1 MERTTTFELVVG
13 ESLRRNAYKYPA
25 KVAVKDS
32 KRATTYRELNERVN
46 GIARGLQEKGIGSG
60 DPVALLVGNRIEH
73 IEILFALAKIGALAI
88 PLDVKWRSIEISST
102 LGHLRPLALFLDP
115 EAGPA
120 YNEGKRQGSLDSI
133 KHEITVGD
141 SEYERLAKAGSLK
154 EPDAQVREKDDFIV
168 MITSGTTGFPKG
180 CLANHRTYVLIC
192 VNNAIEKGMGPHDVA
207 ILASPIYFS
216 HGRNFSLTTIYFG
229 GTLVLHERFDASRF
243 LQAVEEEKVTYIGAV
258 PTMCE
263 RLLEAPDLVRYN
275 LRSLRCISITGSKLQ
290 PPTLEGLRTY
300 LTPNIYRTYA
310 ATDCGQMAISTPRDL
325 DYKPAAAGRP
335 IWCVDLRIV
344 DNDGNPVP
352 LKETGEIICQS
363 ALATQGYYR
372 NPEATAESFR
382 DGWFYT
388 GDLGYF
394 DEEGFLYI
402 VGRKKDMIKSGGIS
416 VYPDEIET
424 VLYTHPDVSEAA
436 VIGLPDPHWG
446 EAVKAVIVLKGGATI
461 NADELTQFCKERLAP
476 YKVPKS
482 VDLVTSIPR
491 TDMGKVAKE
500 KLRQMYKM

>member
-1 MERTTTFELVVG
+1 VFELVVG
-13 ESLRRNAYKYPA
+13 DSLRRNAYKYPA
-25 KVAVKDS
+25 KLALKDS
-32 KRATTYRELNERVN
+32 KQTRTYLELNRRVN
-46 GIARGLQEKGIGSG
+46 GIAHGLQEKGIRPG
-60 DPVALLVGNRIEH
+60 DPVALLVGNRVEH
-73 IEILFALAKIGALAI
+73 IEVLFALAKIGALAI
-88 PLDVKWRSIEISST
+88 PLDIKWRTIEIAST
-102 LGHLRPLALFLDP
+102 LGHLRPVALFLEPDCV
-115 EAGPA
+115 PA
-120 YNEGKRQGSLDSI
+120 YNEAKQQGSLDSI
-133 KHEITVGD
+133 KHEISVGD
-141 SEYERLAKAGSLK
+141 FDYERMATAGSLK
-154 EPDAQVREKDDFIV
+154 EPAAVVREEDDFIV

-180 CLANHRTYVLIC
+180 CLANHRTFVLIC

-229 GTLVLHERFDASRF
+229 GTLILHERFDASRF
-243 LQAVEEEKVTYIGAV
+243 LQALETEKVTYIGAV

-263 RLLEAPDLVRYN
+263 RLLEAPELERYD
-275 LRSLRCISITGSKLQ
+275 LRSLRCISITGGKLQ
-290 PPTLEGLRTY
+290 PRTLEGLRTR

-325 DYKPAAAGRP
+325 DYKPSAAGRP

-344 DNDGNPVP
+344 DDAGEPVP
-352 LKETGEIICQS
+352 LKETGEIVCQS

-372 NPEATAESFR
+372 NPQATAESFR

-394 DEEGFLYI
+394 DEEGFLYV

-416 VYPDEIET
+416 VYPDEIEAT
-424 VLYTHPDVSEAA
+424 LFNHPAVSEVA
-436 VIGLPDPHWG
+436 VIGLPDPRWG
-446 EAVKAVIVLKGGATI
+446 EAVKAVVVLKAGAT
-461 NADELTQFCKERLAP
+461 AHQDELTQFCKKRLAP

-482 VDLVTSIPR
+482 VDIVQSIPR

-500 KLRQMYKM
+500 KLRQMYKG

>member
-1 MERTTTFELVVG
+1 MFKLLVG
-13 ESLRRNAYKYPA
+13 DSLRRNAYKYPA
-25 KVAVKDS
+25 KAAVKDA
-32 KRATTYRELNERVN
+32 RRTTTYLELNNRVN
-46 GIARGLQEKGIGSG
+46 GIARGFQEKGIRRG

-73 IEILFALAKIGALAI
+73 IEVLFALAKIGALAI
-88 PLDVKWRSIEISST
+88 PLDVKWRSLEIAST
-102 LGHLRPLALFLDP
+102 LAHLRPVAVVLEPIGA
-115 EAGPA
+115 PA
-120 YNEGKRQGSLDSI
+120 YDEAKTQEKLESI
-133 KHEITVGD
+133 KQEILVGD
-141 SEYERLAKAGSLK
+141 SEYEKIAKAGDLN
-154 EPDAQVREKDDFIV
+154 EPDALVREKDDFIV

-180 CLANHRTYVLIC
+180 CLADHRTYVFIC
-192 VNNAIEKGMGPHDVA
+192 INNAIEKGMGPHDTA

-216 HGRNFSLTTIYFG
+216 HGRNFGLTTLYFG
-229 GTLVLHERFDASRF
+229 GTLIMHERFDAEKF
-243 LQAVEEEKVTYIGAV
+243 LSSVQEEKVTYIGAV

-263 RLLEAPDLVRYN
+263 RLLEVSNLESYD

-290 PPTLEGLRTY
+290 PRTMQGLRRY
-300 LTPNIYRTYA
+300 LTPNVYRTYA

-325 DYKPAAAGRP
+325 DYKPDAAGRP

-344 DNDGNPVP
+344 DDAGNPVP

-382 DGWFYT
+382 DGWFHT

-394 DEEGFLYI
+394 DEEGFLYV

-416 VYPDEIET
+416 VYPDEIESI
-424 VLYTHPDVSEAA
+424 LYMHPAVSEAA
-436 VIGLPDPHWG
+436 VIGVPDARWG
-446 EAVKAVIVLKGGATI
+446 EAVKAIVVLKEEAKTDSDRLI
-461 NADELTQFCKERLAP
+461 QFCKERLSP

-482 VDLVTSIPR
+482 LDIVETIPR

-500 KLRQMYKM
+500 KLRELYRATA